1 MASVTLKRGT
11 KAEIESTQI
20 QDGQLLM
27 ETDQLNNNKIYLDL
41 PNGTRVPVGGSGAWV
56 GTKEEF
62 ELAVE
67 EGKIA
72 DGTQVIITDDYES
85 GITASMTLYSNSQSG
100 LVATNVQSAIDEV
113 SAKIGQ
119 ENISQVGNSVTG
131 AINNLNSNL
140 NEKIEKI
147 FEGKETG
154 SLSLAKSILYYSA
167 IIFITSDGMY
177 YFKPKNNTY
186 LYNCDN
192 YVKIGTDVNLNCFVH
207 NNGTSLTNYVTIYA
221 ILGIK

>member
-1 MASVTLKRGT
+1 MASVTFKRGT

-85 GITASMTLYSNSQSG
+85 GITASMTLYSNAQSG
-100 LVATNVQSAIDEV
+100 LVATNVQSAID
-113 SAKIGQ
+113 
-119 ENISQVGNSVTG
+119 T
-131 AINNLNSNL
+131 LNSNL
-140 NEKIEKI
+140 KSKLKSYSTIPNTSDLKSAIAVFCALRNSADTFSSFQGLIPNMKTKYI
-147 FEGKETG
+147 DISTG
-154 SLSLAKSILYYSA
+154 SVVLKDITWSKTNGA
-167 IIFITSDGMY
+167 ITGDISSFEVRFICIF
-177 YFKPKNNTY
+177 
-186 LYNCDN
+186 
-192 YVKIGTDVNLNCFVH
+192 
-207 NNGTSLTNYVTIYA
+207 
-221 ILGIK
+221 